1 MRRTIKGSRLVP
13 LSHPA
18 VLERWLA
25 LVLMSS
31 WRYMI
36 SSLRENSVPGIS
48 ILQEKTVWSDRVL
61 VGTVEFTTTSY
72 IRPRL
77 TVVVVTGDFVGLH
90 IMTS

>member
-1 MRRTIKGSRLVP
+1 MRMSG
-13 LSHPA
+13 PA
-18 VLERWLA
+18 WSLTELWRWLA

-31 WRYMI
+31 WRNII
-36 SSLRENSVPGIS
+36 SSFSEYWVPGIS

-90 IMTS
+90 VMTS